1 MRNARID
8 NAMNHARFDD
18 IPEGAPGSFG
28 RAAGLG
34 IDACEANTFVDE
46 AGPLAYGV
54 PVGGGGT
61 GALEESAAVGC
72 VHWESFVLTRRFY
85 HTRAC
90 ALRPVLYPRPG
101 LVDACDEERAPSQAT
116 PPLR

>member
-18 IPEGAPGSFG
+18 IPEGAPGSLG

-34 IDACEANTFVDE
+34 IDVGEANTFVDE

-54 PVGGGGT
+54 PVGGWGI
-61 GALEESAAVGC
+61 GALEESKAEGC
-72 VHWESFVLTRRFY
+72 VHGESFVLTRRLY
-85 HTRAC
+85 HR
-90 ALRPVLYPRPG
+90 R
-101 LVDACDEERAPSQAT
+101 S
-116 PPLR
+116 

>member
-8 NAMNHARFDD
+8 KTINHPRFDETVE
-18 IPEGAPGSFG
+18 PAPGSFG

-34 IDACEANTFVDE
+34 IDVGEANTFVDE

-72 VHWESFVLTRRFY
+72 VHWESFVLTRRLY
-85 HTRAC
+85 HR
-90 ALRPVLYPRPG
+90 R
-101 LVDACDEERAPSQAT
+101 S
-116 PPLR
+116 

>member
-28 RAAGLG
+28 RAVESGVG
-34 IDACEANTFVDE
+34 VGEANTFVDE

-54 PVGGGGT
+54 PVVGGGT
-61 GALEESAAVGC
+61 GALEESTAVGC

-85 HTRAC
+85 HTLLAQ
-90 ALRPVLYPRPG
+90 LRPARPRPRSS
-101 LVDACDEERAPSQAT
+101 V
-116 PPLR
+116 

>member
-28 RAAGLG
+28 RAVGLG
-34 IDACEANTFVDE
+34 IDVGEANTFVDE

-61 GALEESAAVGC
+61 GALEESTAVGC

-85 HTRAC
+85 HTAL
-90 ALRPVLYPRPG
+90 AQLRPARPRP
-101 LVDACDEERAPSQAT
+101 RPSV
-116 PPLR
+116 

>member
-8 NAMNHARFDD
+8 NAMNHACFDD
-18 IPEGAPGSFG
+18 IPEAALGSFG
-28 RAAGLG
+28 RAVGLG

-46 AGPLAYGV
+46 AGALACGA

-61 GALEESAAVGC
+61 GALEESAAAGC

-85 HTRAC
+85 HTARAQLLP
-90 ALRPVLYPRPG
+90 ARPRPRSS
-101 LVDACDEERAPSQAT
+101 V
-116 PPLR
+116 